1 MVEIRMTEKELNREN
16 KILQAMEGKLY
27 VFPESRNCLIVISL
41 VIVVFALCVWGV
53 KGKVNEYVKG
63 VGVITTMTNYLPV
76 TCLCDGVVEYLDV
89 HEGDEVITGQTIGKV
104 FSVDIYLEIM
114 NTRKELDIHN
124 RRLELYRTSLENIK
138 NRKKE
143 VSDVSERHIKEN
155 LARINSQIKWFN
167 AYIEKLET
175 VSKRGAIP
183 SNLVADTKFKFDS
196 LLENKSLQEFA
207 LIENKLKLEEQ
218 LANLEFELDKYQ
230 VELEEIKIRA
240 EDVYSR
246 YFESGYIFARDTGK
260 IAEITAL
267 KGDQVKKGDTVLY
280 LVANKSDEAL
290 LEVTAYFPFKDV
302 RKIEKG
308 MKVRII
314 PSYIKFERDGAI
326 LGTVVSIDR
335 DVVSSKKL
343 QRLYKSETLAEQLF
357 SQNDNLPVKVTIF
370 LEQNSKSPS
379 GFNWTTGVG
388 PEIKIKDNT
397 LFSALVTVNQ
407 VAPFEL
413 LFGKIQKSV
422 FGKNEQMTLEKAN
435 E

>member
-1 MVEIRMTEKELNREN
+1 MEEKTLNSEN
-16 KILQAMEGKLY
+16 RILQAMEGKLY
-27 VFPESRNCLIVISL
+27 VFPESRNYLIIISV

-63 VGVITTMTNYLPV
+63 VGIITTMTNYTPV
-76 TCLCDGVVEYLDV
+76 TSFCDGLIEYLDV
-89 HEGDEVITGQTIGKV
+89 NEGDEVICGQTIGKV
-104 FSVDIYLEIM
+104 FSIDVYIEVM
-114 NTRKELDIHN
+114 NIRKELDIHN
-124 RRLELYRTSLENIK
+124 KRLKFYQTSLENIK
-138 NRKKE
+138 IRKKE
-143 VSDVSERHIKEN
+143 VSDASVRYIKEN
-155 LARINSQIKWFN
+155 LARINNQIKWFS

-175 VSKRGAIP
+175 VSKRGAVP

-196 LLENKSLQEFA
+196 ILENKALQEFA

-218 LANLEFELDKYQ
+218 LANLDFELDKYQ
-230 VELEEIKIRA
+230 VELEEIKIKA
-240 EDVYSR
+240 EEAYSKYVR
-246 YFESGYIFARDTGK
+246 SGYIFARDTGK
-260 IAEITAL
+260 VAEITAP
-267 KGDQVKKGDTVLY
+267 KGDQVKNGDTVLY
-280 LVANKSDEAL
+280 LITEKNDDAL
-290 LEVTAYFPFKDV
+290 VEVTAYFPFKDV

-308 MKVRII
+308 MKVRVI
-314 PSYIKFERDGAI
+314 PSYIKFEHDGAI

-335 DVVSSKKL
+335 DVVSDKKL
-343 QRLYKSETLAEQLF
+343 QRLYKSETLSQQLF
-357 SQNDNLPVKVTIF
+357 SQNDNLPVRVTIF

-379 GFNWTTGVG
+379 GFNWTTGIG

-422 FGKNEQMTLEKAN
+422 FGKNEQMTLEKIN